1 MEEPVQYLD
10 ENILNDLRDL
20 MGNGFEPLIHT
31 FIRDSDVRLEKLKK
45 LLQLK
50 EVEKL
55 RQLAHAFKCSCLNVG
70 AKTLVKIC
78 KEIEDL
84 ARENN
89 VKAASDAVN
98 QLDRHLNSSNQ
109 ALLNYLSHMD

>member
-1 MEEPVQYLD
+1 MDEPIQYLD
-10 ENILNDLRDL
+10 ESILNDLRDL

-31 FIRDSDVRLEKLKK
+31 FIRDSDARLENLKK
-45 LLQLK
+45 FLKLK

-78 KEIEDL
+78 KDIEDL
-84 ARENN
+84 ARENKVN
-89 VKAASDAVN
+89 AISNAIN